1 MAHTVDVK
9 NLVFADDSFYKT
21 QRVVIGGKSVFT
33 PIKAI
38 DLNKSRPDVG
48 LNKLVRGIN
57 EVYTMFNPERV
68 KNILTTDLEQRVNN
82 DVEQKYRKFGTSE
95 EMNLCFAEFE
105 CDKFPTKEELEY
117 LTNFSYVHSDI
128 TPLPLLPKIAR
139 NITSD
144 NIGQYTKFIKG
155 AVGTIEELNNR
166 PIMGIIP
173 MPVPSA
179 YMSMVVETYLDS
191 GITAFCLDFQGSTV
205 NSSKTK
211 IRALVK
217 AMKKEDLLE
226 KSFIYSLNLGAGKL
240 PKEKEVVP
248 AKDILSFG
256 CGFDVIGGQ
265 HIRKKLSPEVRAKI
279 LAARQMFVNS
289 LRLFNKKDYGYYRA
303 TKKETVEQVYPSDSS
318 IPLERLKKI
327 GSNQGIDKLFNQ
339 EQQGF
344 EAVNLRTVIRE
355 EHNLLKYLGK
365 KENVEKGDIKMLESI
380 KKKP

>member
-166 PIMGIIP
+166 F
-173 MPVPSA
+173 SH
-179 YMSMVVETYLDS
+179 
-191 GITAFCLDFQGSTV
+191 
-205 NSSKTK
+205 SSQ
-211 IRALVK
+211 
-217 AMKKEDLLE
+217 LLE
-226 KSFIYSLNLGAGKL
+226 HEYCYVSA
-240 PKEKEVVP
+240 
-248 AKDILSFG
+248 
-256 CGFDVIGGQ
+256 CT
-265 HIRKKLSPEVRAKI
+265 H
-279 LAARQMFVNS
+279 
-289 LRLFNKKDYGYYRA
+289 
-303 TKKETVEQVYPSDSS
+303 DSAS
-318 IPLERLKKI
+318 
-327 GSNQGIDKLFNQ
+327 S
-339 EQQGF
+339 
-344 EAVNLRTVIRE
+344 
-355 EHNLLKYLGK
+355 
-365 KENVEKGDIKMLESI
+365 
-380 KKKP
+380 